1 MTLLPFLRRHATLL
15 GAALC
20 LATAPAQ
27 AFDIP
32 PPPPPLYQGLI
43 LPLFPN
49 GSTIPFSGQ
58 SGRSGSSA
66 ADKRANEERSAS
78 LATGRPQPE
87 LHARELTQQLPAA
100 QREPATRAYVQA
112 FQGYRQLERK
122 LGLQS
127 DDLAGAVA
135 AFIAGNY
142 MALNNVD
149 LPDPHFQQ
157 LAAQLRQS
165 LPRNPG
171 YARLSA
177 EAKRKL
183 YEQTAMVGIFM
194 AVARLSFRQKP
205 DPAAER
211 NYRESARANLEL
223 ALQTPAEQVRIDAQ
237 GLHLGP
243 QPR

>member
-1 MTLLPFLRRHATLL
+1 M
-15 GAALC
+15 
-20 LATAPAQ
+20 
-27 AFDIP
+27 
-32 PPPPPLYQGLI
+32 
-43 LPLFPN
+43 
-49 GSTIPFSGQ
+49 
-58 SGRSGSSA
+58 
-66 ADKRANEERSAS
+66 
-78 LATGRPQPE
+78 
-87 LHARELTQQLPAA
+87 
-100 QREPATRAYVQA
+100 
-112 FQGYRQLERK
+112 
-122 LGLQS
+122 
-127 DDLAGAVA
+127 A

-183 YEQTAMVGIFM
+183 YEQTAMVGVFM

-205 DPAAER
+205 DPVAER

-243 QPR
+243 QGR